1 MSLDCGA
8 SVLHTGA
15 SGVYHT
21 TLVTLGWSD
30 GQGDE
35 VFT

>member
-8 SVLHTGA
+8 SVHHTGA

-21 TLVTLGWSD
+21 MPVTLGWSD